1 MTNGL
6 APRRFPREER
16 ALVLRRPLPARRSK
30 MPAGGATVGID
41 FIGDRLEA
49 VVHPRLGAIRD
60 PGRHVVERD
69 LNLADEE
76 FSVALKEHPFR

>member
-1 MTNGL
+1 
-6 APRRFPREER
+6 
-16 ALVLRRPLPARRSK
+16 

-41 FIGDRLEA
+41 LIGDCLEA